1 MSELCWNKGGNNA
14 EECEWSVC
22 RGSGGGAALVSASA
36 QFCPLGLEFEAFV
49 DGAAPGANWQILFY
63 FLLCSL
69 NNFQNFGF
77 GLN

>member
-1 MSELCWNKGGNNA
+1 MLNCVNG
-14 EECEWSVC
+14 SVC
-22 RGSGGGAALVSASA
+22 RGSGGSVAPVSAAA

-49 DGAAPGANWQILFY
+49 DRTVCGANWQILFY

-69 NNFQNFGF
+69 NNFKNFGF

>member
-1 MSELCWNKGGNNA
+1 MLNYVNG
-14 EECEWSVC
+14 SVC
-22 RGSGGGAALVSASA
+22 RGSGSGRALVSASA
-36 QFCPLGLEFEAFV
+36 QFCPLWLEFEAFV
-49 DGAAPGANWQILFY
+49 DDAFPGANWQILFY